1 MTAKTTRSTKPNRS
15 RHHSKKP
22 AQTWQVPAIEPLL
35 MIQSF
40 YRLVNALAIARGRD
54 PDHPP
59 HLRKVTE
66 TM

>member
-1 MTAKTTRSTKPNRS
+1 VLLAGSEVPGVLALPTLRA
-15 RHHSKKP
+15 H
-22 AQTWQVPAIEPLL
+22 PAIEPLL

-54 PDHPP
+54 PDRPA